1 MLPTVEDVEILLA
14 RVRTEMER
22 LREESA
28 RRGAAKL
35 ALVKPLVATADEH
48 ALPHIMR
55 QIEEGLALCSPSP
68 EAIEAEAIRIVEP
81 TVKPHVRGLV
91 RVRLAPGT
99 R

>member
-1 MLPTVEDVEILLA
+1 MLPTVEDVEILLE
-14 RVRTEMER
+14 RVRSEIDR

-68 EAIEAEAIRIVEP
+68 AALEAEAIRLVEP
-81 TVKPHVRGLV
+81 TVKPQVRGLL
-91 RVRLAPGT
+91 RPRQAAAGG
-99 R
+99 